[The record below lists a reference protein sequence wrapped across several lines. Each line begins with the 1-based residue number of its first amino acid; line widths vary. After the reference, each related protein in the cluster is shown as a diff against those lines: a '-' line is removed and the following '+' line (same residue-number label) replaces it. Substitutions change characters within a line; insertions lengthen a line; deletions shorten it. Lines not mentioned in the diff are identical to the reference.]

1 MLSNVEQLG
10 CLCKYHIM
18 PCPLLCRPS
27 CHLGLARE
35 SQSTVAHCVPAQLIL
50 RGIPLRA
57 EIRTV
62 PQVTWGAP
70 QIGTTGKLIAAKLSC
85 GPSLLMLRW
94 MWNFLASA
102 CQYRQTGR
110 RTKGRGL
117 HIAYKYRRQL
127 ATGLIICG
135 YMLTAGWGCEVVFFI
150 FSVRRSKKHDESIW
164 EHVMNGCEW
173 MWIHMR
179 VNMNP

>member
-62 PQVTWGAP
+62 PQFTWGAP
-70 QIGTTGKLIAAKLSC
+70 QIGTTGKLIAAKVSC

-94 MWNFLASA
+94 MWNFLANA
-102 CQYRQTGR
+102 CQYRQNGMQDKR
-110 RTKGRGL
+110 SG
-117 HIAYKYRRQL
+117 IAHCLQIQK
-127 ATGLIICG
+127 ATGNRINNMRRHASSRLRV
-135 YMLTAGWGCEVVFFI
+135 WGRIFHI
-150 FSVRRSKKHDESIW
+150 FSQKV
-164 EHVMNGCEW
+164 
-173 MWIHMR
+173 
-179 VNMNP
+179 